1 MGIEKWYYREF
12 ETTLSSVISFLVERS
27 VGKIVLFATHEALL
41 RSEAPDGFSK
51 AKVRQVPRTRGE
63 V

>member
-27 VGKIVLFATHEALL
+27 VGKIVLFATQEALFQ
-41 RSEAPDGFSK
+41 SEAPDAFSK
-51 AKVRQVPRTRGE
+51 AKVRQVPRARGE